1 MVEVIEIQNRINIR
15 NIIIFFILGIVG
27 AANGFRDFSIY
38 KLDIS
43 KILFPDPVIFHEVVE
58 LNNSQMNVM
67 VANSSMSFIGSA
79 GILLI
84 FIFAVV
90 FVISISAGVLGRGD

>member
-15 NIIIFFILGIVG
+15 NIIIFFILGVVG
-27 AANGFRDFSIY
+27 VVNGFRDFSIY

-43 KILFPDPVIFHEVVE
+43 KILFPDPTTFHEVVE

-67 VANSSMSFIGSA
+67 MASNSMSFLGSSAVLIGFIIVVVMVIGMSA
-79 GILLI
+79 GM
-84 FIFAVV
+84 
-90 FVISISAGVLGRGD
+90 LGRGD